1 MSAARVAV
9 TFSNRDGQRLFG
21 ILDQPA
27 VPREAGVAIL
37 LLSPGVKMRV
47 APHRLYNKMAARFV
61 ALGYPV
67 LRFDFNG
74 LGDSEGEIRETHL
87 ADFYGSVQVGRYIAD
102 TVAAMDW
109 MQQAHG
115 CTRFI
120 AAGLCGGAI
129 TGLLTADRDPRIIS
143 LVGLGIPVILDGT
156 QIDFSKYMTDAQLA
170 GTRDRY
176 LQKFRLWDPAVW
188 KSWMRF
194 FSGQSHYSLITRSIT
209 KPFRKRLR
217 RTAPAGTPAAAPA
230 APPEPDNTNPH
241 FAPAFRRMLASSRR
255 MFLAFG
261 EADRLQY
268 EFDVKFRQRH
278 QTALDVYP
286 GGYDTHL
293 TPDSNHIY
301 SLTEWQRDVFD
312 QCCAWLERDGA
323 ARAGATAARPATLA
337 QR

>member
-1 MSAARVAV
+1 MSASVVAA
-9 TFSNRDGQRLFG
+9 TFPNRDGHRLFG
-21 ILDQPA
+21 ILHQPA
-27 VPREAGVAIL
+27 VPREPGVAIL
-37 LLSPGVKMRV
+37 MLSPGVKMRV

-74 LGDSEGEIRETHL
+74 LGDSEGEITDAHL

-109 MQQAHG
+109 MQQTHG
-115 CTRFI
+115 CSRFI

-156 QIDFSKYMTDAQLA
+156 QIDFSKYMTDQQLA

-176 LQKFRLWDPAVW
+176 LRKFRLWEPAVW

-194 FSGQSHYSLITRSIT
+194 LSGQSHYSLITRSIT
-209 KPFRKRLR
+209 KPFAKRLR
-217 RTAPAGTPAAAPA
+217 AAAPA
-230 APPEPDNTNPH
+230 GAAAVSAAPAEPDNTNPH

-268 EFDVKFRQRH
+268 EFDVKFVQRH
-278 QTALDVYP
+278 RAALDAYP
-286 GGYDTHL
+286 RGYDTHL
-293 TPDSNHIY
+293 TPNANHIY
-301 SLTEWQRDVFD
+301 SLTPWQTDVFD
-312 QCCAWLERDGA
+312 RCCQWLEAEA
-323 ARAGATAARPATLA
+323 ATREPRPAAL
-337 QR
+337 